1 MNTPDKATQIKG
13 AITAVLSFLTA
24 LWGWVGWAILIWA
37 SCIVLDYI
45 SGSAAARRNGEWSSE
60 VARDGLWHKL
70 GEIFAVLVAALCDIA
85 LGVVLKSAPFAL
97 PFEFTTLL
105 TPIVLLW
112 YIITELGSILENAG
126 KLGAPL
132 PKWLKKMLA
141 QYKDTLDAAQGG
153 SEDQPEPEL
162 TTPLSN
168 DGEVV
173 AHCNI
178 EENAQLIAAI
188 LDADSDNKHYKEP
201 EQPEPEK

>member
-13 AITAVLSFLTA
+13 AITALLAFLTA
-24 LWGWVGWAILIWA
+24 LWGWVGRAIIIWVA
-37 SCIVLDYI
+37 CILLDYI
-45 SGSAAARRNGEWSSE
+45 SGSAAARRNGEWSSD

-132 PKWLKKMLA
+132 PKWLKKMLK
-141 QYKDTLDAAQGG
+141 QYKDTIDAAQG
-153 SEDQPEPEL
+153 
-162 TTPLSN
+162 
-168 DGEVV
+168 DGKPPDE
-173 AHCNI
+173 I
-178 EENAQLIAAI
+178 
-188 LDADSDNKHYKEP
+188 
-201 EQPEPEK
+201 

>member
-13 AITAVLSFLTA
+13 AITALLAFLTA
-24 LWGWVGWAILIWA
+24 LWGWVGWAIIIWVA
-37 SCIVLDYI
+37 CILLDYI

-132 PKWLKKMLA
+132 PKWLKKMLK
-141 QYKDTLDAAQGG
+141 QYKDTIDAAQGD
-153 SEDQPEPEL
+153 EHPPD
-162 TTPLSN
+162 
-168 DGEVV
+168 
-173 AHCNI
+173 
-178 EENAQLIAAI
+178 
-188 LDADSDNKHYKEP
+188 DNE
-201 EQPEPEK
+201 